1 MKLRLRQY
9 KPCDADS
16 IVSWIK
22 DEDALRKWSSD
33 RFGDFPITSE
43 DINNK
48 YFNNNGDCTEEDNFY
63 PMTAFDE
70 SGAVGHF
77 IMRYLNGDNK
87 ILRFGWIIVDASK
100 RGKKY
105 GQKMLS
111 LGLKYAFEILKVDK
125 VTIGVIEHN
134 IPAYKCYLSTGFR
147 KSEDL
152 EDSFETINGEQWKI
166 VELEITKEEFF
177 RINTLL
183 HSGE

>member
-1 MKLRLRQY
+1 MIRLRPY
-9 KPCDADS
+9 KPCDAQK
-16 IVSWIK
+16 IASWCRN
-22 DEDALRKWSSD
+22 EQAFLFWGGL
-33 RFGDFPITSE
+33 RFGSFPVSAET
-43 DINNK
+43 INQK
-48 YFNNNGDCTEEDNFY
+48 YLDNNGDCAEEDNFY

-134 IPAYKCYLSTGFR
+134 IPAHKCYLSTGFR

>member
-1 MKLRLRQY
+1 MLRLRPY
-9 KPCDADS
+9 KSCDAKR
-16 IVSWIK
+16 IVTWHK
-22 DEDALRKWSSD
+22 DEKTFLYWGGSLIGA
-33 RFGDFPITSE
+33 FPLSPEQLDDMYT
-43 DINNK
+43 NK
-48 YFNNNGDCTEEDNFY
+48 NGLCEEEDNFY

-134 IPAYKCYLSTGFR
+134 IPAHKCYLSTGFR